1 MGEITVKDVQ
11 GKILEV
17 MKLAEEKNKDTIKE
31 LAEKMAENIEND
43 KMIHT
48 FGTGHSHMLGIE
60 LFARAGGLGNVDA
73 MLDPDTLTSFGAQ
86 RSGAMEK
93 TSGVSDVIYDS
104 YNIEKGDMM
113 IITSNSGRN
122 AMPIEMAMRCQKEGV
137 YVVAMTNL
145 DQSMH
150 TTSRHPSGKKLYECA
165 DCVIDTCVPAGD
177 ASMDIGGIKTGPASS
192 IVSMFLI
199 NTVVSEAIK
208 IVLSHGKRPYVF
220 QSQNVDGY
228 DNDAIYEH
236 FKGRVKHF

>member
-1 MGEITVKDVQ
+1 MLYEYGDKIIDVI
-11 GKILEV
+11 KN
-17 MKLAEEKNKDTIKE
+17 AEEKNKDVIKQ
-31 LAEKMAENIEND
+31 LAEKFAENIEND
-43 KMIHT
+43 KVIHT

-104 YNIEKGDMM
+104 YNIQPGDIM

-122 AMPIEMAMRCQKEGV
+122 AMPIEMAMRCKKEGV
-137 YVVAMTNL
+137 YTIALTNL
-145 DQSMH
+145 EQSKNQ
-150 TTSRHPSGKKLYECA
+150 TSRHPSGKRLFEVV
-165 DCVIDTCVPAGD
+165 DCVVDSCVPQAD
-177 ASMDIGGIKTGPASS
+177 ATLDLDGIKTGPASS
-192 IVSMFLI
+192 IVTMFLV
-199 NTVVSEAIK
+199 NTIVSEAIK

-220 QSQNVDGY
+220 QSQNVDGF
-228 DNDAIYEH
+228 DNNAIYEH

>member
-1 MGEITVKDVQ
+1 MNFEYGDKIIDVI
-11 GKILEV
+11 KN
-17 MKLAEEKNKDTIKE
+17 AEEKNKEIIKE
-31 LAEKMAENIEND
+31 LAVKFAENIEND
-43 KMIHT
+43 KVIHT

-104 YNIEKGDMM
+104 YNIQPGDIM

-122 AMPIEMAMRCQKEGV
+122 AMPIEMAMRCQKEGI
-137 YVVAMTNL
+137 YTVALTNL
-145 DQSMH
+145 EQSKNQ
-150 TTSRHPSGKKLYECA
+150 TSRHPSGKRLFECV
-165 DCVIDTCVPAGD
+165 DCVIDSCVPNAD
-177 ASMDIGGIKTGPASS
+177 ATLDLNGIKTGPASS
-192 IVSMFLI
+192 IVTMFLV
-199 NTVVSEAIK
+199 NTIVSEAIK
-208 IVLSHGKRPYVF
+208 IVQSHGKKPYVF
-220 QSQNVDGY
+220 QSQNVDGF

>member
-1 MGEITVKDVQ
+1 MNFEYGDKIIDVI
-11 GKILEV
+11 KY
-17 MKLAEEKNKDTIKE
+17 AEEKNKDIIKQ
-31 LAEKMAENIEND
+31 LAEKFAENIEND
-43 KMIHT
+43 KVIHT

-104 YNIEKGDMM
+104 YNIQPGDIM

-137 YVVAMTNL
+137 YVIALTNVE
-145 DQSMH
+145 QSKNQ
-150 TTSRHPSGKKLYECA
+150 TSRHPSGKRLFECA
-165 DCVIDTCVPAGD
+165 DCVLDSCVPTAD
-177 ASMDIGGIKTGPASS
+177 ATLDLNGIKTGPASS
-192 IVSMFLI
+192 IVTMFLV
-199 NTVVSEAIK
+199 NTIVSEAIK
-208 IVLSHGKRPYVF
+208 IVQSHGKKPYVF
-220 QSQNVDGY
+220 QSQNVDGFN
-228 DNDAIYEH
+228 NDAIYEH

>member
-1 MGEITVKDVQ
+1 MEK
-11 GKILEV
+11 
-17 MKLAEEKNKDTIKE
+17 AEEVNKDTIKM
-31 LAEKMAENIEND
+31 LAEKFAENIEND
-43 KMIHT
+43 KVIHT

-73 MLDPDTLTSFGAQ
+73 MIDPDTLTSFGAQ

-93 TSGVSDVIYDS
+93 VSGVSDVIYDS
-104 YNIEKGDMM
+104 YNIQPGDIM

-122 AMPIEMAMRCQKEGV
+122 AMPIEMAMRCQKEGI
-137 YVVAMTNL
+137 YVIAMTNL
-145 DQSMH
+145 EQSRN
-150 TTSRHPSGKKLYECA
+150 TTSRHPSGKRLFECV

-177 ASMDIGGIKTGPASS
+177 ATLDLEGIKTGPASS
-192 IVSMFLI
+192 IVTMFLV
-199 NTVVSEAIK
+199 NTIVSEAIK

-220 QSQNVDGY
+220 QSQNVDGF

>member
-1 MGEITVKDVQ
+1 MLFEYGD
-11 GKILEV
+11 KIMDLLKV
-17 MKLAEEKNKDTIKE
+17 AEEKNKETIE
-31 LAEKMAENIEND
+31 ALAKKFAENIEND
-43 KMIHT
+43 KVIHT

-73 MLDPDTLTSFGAQ
+73 MLDPDTLTSFGAE

-93 TSGVSDVIYDS
+93 VCGVSDVIYDS
-104 YNIEKGDMM
+104 YNIQPGDIM

-122 AMPIEMAMRCQKEGV
+122 AMPNEMAMRCQKEGI

-145 DQSMH
+145 EQSRN
-150 TTSRHPSGKKLYECA
+150 TTSRHPSGKRLFECA
-165 DCVIDTCVPAGD
+165 DCIIDTCVPSGD
-177 ASMDIGGIKTGPASS
+177 ATLDLEGIKTGPASS
-192 IVSMFLI
+192 IVTMFLI
-199 NTVVSEAIK
+199 NTVVSEAIR

-220 QSQNVDGY
+220 QSQNVDGF

>member
-1 MGEITVKDVQ
+1 MIYEYGNKIT
-11 GKILEV
+11 EV
-17 MKLAEEKNKDTIKE
+17 MEKAEEVNKDTIKM
-31 LAEKMAENIEND
+31 LAEKFAENIEND
-43 KMIHT
+43 KVIHT

-73 MLDPDTLTSFGAQ
+73 MIDPDTLTSFGAQ

-93 TSGVSDVIYDS
+93 VSGVSDVIYDS
-104 YNIEKGDMM
+104 YNIQPGDIM

-122 AMPIEMAMRCQKEGV
+122 AMPIEMAMRCQKEGI
-137 YVVAMTNL
+137 YVIAMTNL
-145 DQSMH
+145 EQSRN
-150 TTSRHPSGKKLYECA
+150 TTSRHPSGKRLFECV

-177 ASMDIGGIKTGPASS
+177 ATLDLEGIKTGPASS
-192 IVSMFLI
+192 IVTMFLI
-199 NTVVSEAIK
+199 NTIVSEAIK

-220 QSQNVDGY
+220 QSQNVDGF

>member
-1 MGEITVKDVQ
+1 MLFEYGDA
-11 GKILEV
+11 ILEV
-17 MKLAEEKNKDTIKE
+17 IKKAEEKNKDTIKV
-31 LAEKMAENIEND
+31 LAEKFAENIEND
-43 KMIHT
+43 KIIHT

-60 LFARAGGLGNVDA
+60 LFARAGALGNVDA

-86 RSGAMEK
+86 RSGAMEQ

-104 YNIEKGDMM
+104 YNIEKGDIM

-137 YVVAMTNL
+137 YVVALTNL
-145 DQSMH
+145 AQSTN

-165 DCVIDTCVPAGD
+165 DCVIDSCVPTAD
-177 ASMDIGGIKTGPASS
+177 ATLNLDGIKTGPASS
-192 IVSMFLI
+192 IVTMFLV
-199 NTVVSEAIK
+199 NTIVSEAIK

-220 QSQNVDGY
+220 QSQNVDGF
-228 DNDAIYEH
+228 DNNAIYEH

>member
-1 MGEITVKDVQ
+1 MIYEYGDKIIDVI
-11 GKILEV
+11 KN
-17 MKLAEEKNKDTIKE
+17 AEEKNKDTIKM
-31 LAEKMAENIEND
+31 LAEKFAENIEND
-43 KMIHT
+43 KVIHT

-104 YNIEKGDMM
+104 YNIQPGDIM

-137 YVVAMTNL
+137 YVVALTNL
-145 DQSMH
+145 EQSKNQ
-150 TTSRHPSGKKLYECA
+150 TSRHPSGKRLFEVA
-165 DCVIDTCVPAGD
+165 DCVVDSCVPTAD
-177 ASMDIGGIKTGPASS
+177 ATLDLEGIKTGPASS
-192 IVSMFLI
+192 IVTMFLV
-199 NTVVSEAIK
+199 NTIVSEAIK

-220 QSQNVDGY
+220 QSQNVDGF